1 MLPLLFM
8 EMTKSIIKMD
18 HVVTFSFVS
27 LIESLLFPRKKL
39 NFGNHIAVRQVAF
52 GLRRW
57 GVNSKLSFT
66 SGKKN
71 KTHGE
76 TINPISQSEKLK

>member
-1 MLPLLFM
+1 M
-8 EMTKSIIKMD
+8 EMTKSIIKMNN
-18 HVVTFSFVS
+18 VVTFSFVS
-27 LIESLLFPRKKL
+27 LIESLLFPRKKR

-52 GLRRW
+52 GLQTQ
-57 GVNSKLSFT
+57 LY
-66 SGKKN
+66 

>member
-1 MLPLLFM
+1 M

-27 LIESLLFPRKKL
+27 LIESLLFPRKKQ
-39 NFGNHIAVRQVAF
+39 NFGNHIAVWQVAF
-52 GLRRW
+52 GLQTQ
-57 GVNSKLSFT
+57 LY
-66 SGKKN
+66 
-71 KTHGE
+71 KTHRE

>member
-1 MLPLLFM
+1 MLLFLFM

-27 LIESLLFPRKKL
+27 LIESLLFPRKKR
-39 NFGNHIAVRQVAF
+39 NFGNHIAVWQVAF
-52 GLRRW
+52 GLQTQLYFRE
-57 GVNSKLSFT
+57 
-66 SGKKN
+66 KK

>member
-1 MLPLLFM
+1 M

-39 NFGNHIAVRQVAF
+39 NFGNHIAVRQVAS
-52 GLRRW
+52 GLQTQLYFRE
-57 GVNSKLSFT
+57 
-66 SGKKN
+66 KKQN
-71 KTHGE
+71 TRE